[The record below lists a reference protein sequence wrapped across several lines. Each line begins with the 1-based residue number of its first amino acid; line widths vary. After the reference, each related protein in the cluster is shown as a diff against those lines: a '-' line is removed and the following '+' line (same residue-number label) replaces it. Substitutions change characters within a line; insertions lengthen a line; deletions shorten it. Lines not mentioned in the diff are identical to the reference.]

1 MFHFTFHMICLFS
14 DQFYLKLYPKRLEI
28 LFNQLCS
35 LQESSGEDDN
45 IQSNVNNHHN
55 TDESESQNIENRPT
69 EPKTAITSDESHNS
83 SDLEEGHNEVSITF
97 FPDDVSNR
105 IMCASASH
113 SNSNVDDDDVNE
125 RSLVITL
132 DERSSRV
139 KTRRPLTRK
148 FQSQN
153 NKEKPQPEADRL
165 QPQLKKVQTKK
176 PLAKSR

>member
-1 MFHFTFHMICLFS
+1 
-14 DQFYLKLYPKRLEI
+14 
-28 LFNQLCS
+28 
-35 LQESSGEDDN
+35 
-45 IQSNVNNHHN
+45 
-55 TDESESQNIENRPT
+55 
-69 EPKTAITSDESHNS
+69 
-83 SDLEEGHNEVSITF
+83 
-97 FPDDVSNR
+97 
-105 IMCASASH
+105 MCASASH
-113 SNSNVDDDDVNE
+113 SNTNVDDDDVNE

-176 PLAKSR
+176 AQTKKPLAKKPLTKTATPAKPKSTKKPGDISWEETSRFHNSNGDKPFVEVSGPARTFTKQMTPLQIFEHFFSQKLIETITAETNRYHQ